1 MVRVV
6 ARGLAMKD
14 IVQLDGFSPYRLA
27 IAAEAFSRCL
37 MKVYGRR
44 YGLSREEWRL
54 LFLLAGVDAMTSL
67 ELGQRTT
74 LDKVQVSRAAQR
86 LEDKGLIS
94 RAIAASDRRL
104 RLYSC
109 TAQGKALFAE
119 ILPQVETQASDILQA
134 MPAADRAALD
144 RGLAALL
151 LAIDSVHATADQKQH
166 SV

>member
-1 MVRVV
+1 
-6 ARGLAMKD
+6 MKD
-14 IVQLDGFSPYRLA
+14 IVQLDGFFPYRLA
-27 IAAEAFSRCL
+27 IAAEAFSRSL

-86 LEDKGLIS
+86 LEEKGLIS

-109 TAQGKALFAE
+109 TEQGKALFAE
-119 ILPQVETQASDILQA
+119 ILPQVETQARGILQA
-134 MPAADRAALD
+134 MPETDRAALE

-151 LAIDSVHATADQKQH
+151 VAIDSVNTVADETQR
-166 SV
+166 SA